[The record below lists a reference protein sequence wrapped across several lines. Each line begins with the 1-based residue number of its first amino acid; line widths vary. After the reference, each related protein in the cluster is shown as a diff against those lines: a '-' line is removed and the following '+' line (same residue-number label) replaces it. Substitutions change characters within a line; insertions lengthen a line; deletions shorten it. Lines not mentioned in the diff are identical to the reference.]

1 MFKKWIV
8 FHKKLKNLELKDKGG
23 FKKNSKETQRGL
35 KFSLKQ
41 KRINNTNGEKY
52 IL

>member
-23 FKKNSKETQRGL
+23 FKKKNRKKHKEG
-35 KFSLKQ
+35 
-41 KRINNTNGEKY
+41 
-52 IL
+52 